1 MLQFGPKT
9 EGVAP
14 INMQQL
20 WDLQLAVNPLQGD
33 SATWDEIYWLQQ
45 LIYTGGHVSTITKP
59 NIEILCCNLVQTLSK
74 NYQ

>member
-9 EGVAP
+9 EGVAS

-33 SATWDEIYWLQQ
+33 SATWDEKYWLQ
-45 LIYTGGHVSTITKP
+45 
-59 NIEILCCNLVQTLSK
+59 
-74 NYQ
+74 

>member
-9 EGVAP
+9 EGVSP

-33 SATWDEIYWLQQ
+33 SATWDEIYWLQ
-45 LIYTGGHVSTITKP
+45 
-59 NIEILCCNLVQTLSK
+59 
-74 NYQ
+74 